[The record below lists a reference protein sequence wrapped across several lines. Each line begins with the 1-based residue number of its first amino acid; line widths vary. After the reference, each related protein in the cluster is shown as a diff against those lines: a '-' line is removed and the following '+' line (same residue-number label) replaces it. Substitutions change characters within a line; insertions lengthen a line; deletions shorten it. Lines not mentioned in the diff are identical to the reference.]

1 MNNYESAKNLFSKYG
16 VDTDKALDVL
26 ATIPVSLHCWQGD
39 DVTGFDHDGPLT
51 GGIQTT
57 GNYPGKAR
65 NPEELMQDL
74 EEVIKLVPGKK
85 KLNVHACYAI
95 FEKGEFVDRDK
106 IEPKHFKKWVDF
118 AKKHNMGLDFNPT
131 FFSHP
136 MASTGLT
143 LSSPDK
149 KIRDFWI
156 AHGKACV
163 KISEYFARE
172 TGVPC
177 VMNIWTGDGM
187 KDVPADRMGPRIR
200 YKESIDAILADYDK
214 SLVKPCVESKVF
226 GIGVESY
233 TVGSA
238 EFTLSY
244 AASRGCLPLMD
255 NGHYHPTE
263 VVSDKI
269 PALLC
274 FFPEI
279 ALHITRPVRWDS
291 DHVVALDDET
301 KEIAKEIVRNNALNR
316 VYIALDYFDASINRI
331 AAWSVGARNMQR
343 ALLYALL
350 QPNAK
355 LKDIQDAGN
364 YTELLV
370 LQEEMKFMPYGDV
383 WEEYLKRQGV
393 PASEW
398 FEEVK
403 AYEKEV
409 LSKRV

>member
-1 MNNYESAKNLFSKYG
+1 MTNYESAKNLFRKYG

-26 ATIPVSLHCWQGD
+26 AGIPVSLHCWQGD

-57 GNYPGKAR
+57 GNYLGKAR
-65 NPEELMQDL
+65 TPEELMSDL

-85 KLNVHACYAI
+85 KINVHACYAI
-95 FEKGEFVDRDK
+95 FDKGEFVDRDK

-118 AKKHNMGLDFNPT
+118 AKKHDMGLDFNPT

-136 MASTGLT
+136 MAASGLT

-149 KIRDFWI
+149 NVRDFWI
-156 AHGKACV
+156 AHGRACV
-163 KISEYFARE
+163 RISEYFAKE
-172 TGVPC
+172 TGIPC

-187 KDVPADRMGPRIR
+187 KDIPADRMGPRIR
-200 YKESIDAILADYDK
+200 YKESIDAILTGYDK
-214 SLVKPCVESKVF
+214 DLVKPCVESKVF

-238 EFTLSY
+238 EFALTY
-244 AASRGCLPLMD
+244 AATRGCLPLMD

-269 PALLC
+269 PALLS

-279 ALHITRPVRWDS
+279 ALHVTRPVRWDS

-301 KEIAKEIVRNNALNR
+301 KEIAKEIVRNDAINR

-331 AAWSVGARNMQR
+331 AAWTVGARNMQR

-350 QPNAK
+350 QPNAA

-393 PASEW
+393 AGADWYER
-398 FEEVK
+398 VK
-403 AYEKEV
+403 TYEKNV
-409 LSKRV
+409 LAKRK

>member
-1 MNNYESAKNLFSKYG
+1 MTNYESAKNLFKKYG

-26 ATIPVSLHCWQGD
+26 SSIPVSLHCWQGD

-65 NPEELMQDL
+65 TPEELMADL

-85 KLNVHACYAI
+85 KINVHACYAI

-118 AKKHNMGLDFNPT
+118 AKKHDMGLDFNPT

-136 MASTGLT
+136 MAASGLT

-149 KIRDFWI
+149 NIRDFWI
-156 AHGKACV
+156 AHGRACV
-163 KISEYFARE
+163 RISEYFAKE
-172 TGVPC
+172 TGIPC
-177 VMNIWTGDGM
+177 VMNVWTGDGM

-200 YKESIDAILADYDK
+200 YKESIDAILSGYDK
-214 SLVKPCVESKVF
+214 DLVKPCVESKVF

-238 EFTLSY
+238 EFALTY
-244 AASRGCLPLMD
+244 AATRGCLPLMD

-269 PALLC
+269 PALLS

-279 ALHITRPVRWDS
+279 ALHVTRPVRWDS

-301 KEIAKEIVRNNALNR
+301 KEIAKEIVRNDAINR

-331 AAWSVGARNMQR
+331 AAWTVGARNMQR

-350 QPNAK
+350 QPNAA

-393 PASEW
+393 AGADW
-398 FEEVK
+398 YDRVK
-403 AYEKEV
+403 AYEKNV
-409 LSKRV
+409 LAKRK